1 MAKFHW
7 LLSSTAL
14 VNLIAQPLAAADYE
28 INPPVP
34 GPKPAVSEVNSKFDV
49 RWNNMFGIDSVSAV
63 GSVSIPVAYSWG
75 AQFDGMV
82 GVVDDD
88 FAGGAGAHL
97 FWRDPDTALLGL
109 YGEFAHAS
117 ADGGGDQTRVGA
129 EAEFYLDRVMLAGL
143 AGYQFGDLGEGFF
156 SKTSL
161 SYFPDDNLRLYVQ
174 HKYLP
179 GDVDHIGSVGGEWLM
194 PVHDNSVSL
203 FGEASFSDDD
213 VGGQVGMRIYFGPQ
227 KPLIDRMKE
236 DDPTDHFDLF
246 MAAAASTVDAAKEGG
261 EEIMVE

>member
-1 MAKFHW
+1 MPKAHW

-14 VNLIAQPLAAADYE
+14 VSLITTPLAAADLE
-28 INPPVP
+28 SSTPAPES
-34 GPKPAVSEVNSKFDV
+34 KPAVSEINSKFDV
-49 RWNNMFGIDSVSAV
+49 RWNNMFGVDSVAAV
-63 GSVSIPVAYSWG
+63 GSVSIPLSFSWG
-75 AQFDGMV
+75 AQLDGMV
-82 GVVDDD
+82 GSIDGD
-88 FAGGAGAHL
+88 FAGGGAAHL
-97 FWRDPDTALLGL
+97 FWRDPDTALLGF

-129 EAEFYLDRVMLAGL
+129 ETEFYMDRLMLSAL

-227 KPLIDRMKE
+227 KPLIDRMRE
-236 DDPTDHFDLF
+236 DDPGDHFDLF
-246 MAAAASTVDAAKEGG
+246 MAAASKAIDDDDDPAEV
-261 EEIMVE
+261 IVE